1 MAGGAGIE
9 AVGPWIEN
17 GGQVMSERVEVS
29 PFFERGETGHDGFP
43 AETYVAG
50 FRCASGTGGGVEIT
64 LPAEIVERIVL
75 TGSRLSV
82 SLSPEGRLVL
92 DGEGLSD
99 DVLEAASAAGGL
111 RDQTLESLV
120 SGCLNLDFLGGE
132 EDPVGELTAL
142 RGQMVRAL
150 AQLDATL
157 DELKKRQAR

>member
-1 MAGGAGIE
+1 
-9 AVGPWIEN
+9 VR
-17 GGQVMSERVEVS
+17 QV
-29 PFFERGETGHDGFP
+29 TTGFP
-43 AETYVAG
+43 AESYVAG
-50 FRCASGTGGGVEIT
+50 LRETGGDGIGVEIT
-64 LPAEIVERIVL
+64 LPAEIVERTVL

-82 SLSPEGRLVL
+82 ILSPEGRLVL

-99 DVLEAASAAGGL
+99 KVLEAASAAGGL

-120 SGCLNLDFLGGE
+120 SGCLNLDFLGSE

-157 DELKKRQAR
+157 EELKKRQAR